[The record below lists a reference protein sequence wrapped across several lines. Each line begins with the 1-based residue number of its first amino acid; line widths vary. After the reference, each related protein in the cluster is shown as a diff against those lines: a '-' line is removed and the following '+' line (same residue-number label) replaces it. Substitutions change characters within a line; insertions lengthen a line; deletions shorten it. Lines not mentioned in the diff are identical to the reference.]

1 MFDEVFGMAA
11 LCTGNFREGVRDT
24 FGASI
29 VADVLDPILKEVDSL
44 RIFNAAFK
52 QQSLSIDMTLADVRS
67 HEFTDSRRTR

>member
-1 MFDEVFGMAA
+1 MFDEVFGRAV

-44 RIFNAAFK
+44 RIFNAAY
-52 QQSLSIDMTLADVRS
+52 QLQSLAIDRTLNDVR
-67 HEFTDSRRTR
+67 ELQFKDSGWNQ

>member
-1 MFDEVFGMAA
+1 MFNEVFGMAA

-29 VADVLDPILKEVDSL
+29 VADVLDPILKEIDSL

-52 QQSLSIDMTLADVRS
+52 QQSISIDRTLADARTLQ
-67 HEFTDSRRTR
+67 FKNSR

>member
-29 VADVLDPILKEVDSL
+29 VADVLNPILKEVDSL
-44 RIFNAAFK
+44 RIFNAAFQ
-52 QQSLSIDMTLADVRS
+52 QQSLSIDMTLADARA
-67 HEFTDSRRTR
+67 HEFTDIRWTR

>member
-11 LCTGNFREGVRDT
+11 LCTVNFREGVRDT

-29 VADVLDPILKEVDSL
+29 VADVLDPILKEIDSL

-52 QQSLSIDMTLADVRS
+52 QQSISIDRTLADARMF
-67 HEFTDSRRTR
+67 EFK

>member
-44 RIFNAAFK
+44 RIFNADFK
-52 QQSLSIDMTLADVRS
+52 QQSLTIDRTLADART
-67 HEFTDSRRTR
+67 HEFKDSRWTR

>member
-11 LCTGNFREGVRDT
+11 MCTENFREGVRDT

-44 RIFNAAFK
+44 RIFNATFK
-52 QQSLSIDMTLADVRS
+52 QQSLNIDRAVADART
-67 HEFTDSRRTR
+67 HEFKGSRWTR

>member
-11 LCTGNFREGVRDT
+11 LCTENFRERVRDT

-29 VADVLDPILKEVDSL
+29 VADVLNPILKEVDSL

-52 QQSLSIDMTLADVRS
+52 QQSLSIDMALADART
-67 HEFTDSRRTR
+67 HEFTDSRWTR

>member
-11 LCTGNFREGVRDT
+11 LCTGNFRDGVRDT

-44 RIFNAAFK
+44 RIFNAAFQ
-52 QQSLSIDMTLADVRS
+52 QQSLNIDRTLADA
-67 HEFTDSRRTR
+67 RTLQFHDREWMQ